1 MLKLSTIPI
10 ILLSNDKPLTSFII
24 SAPAST
30 ACLATDAFVVSI
42 EINIVGLSV
51 RIFSITGITLFN
63 SSDSETCSA
72 PGRVDSPP
80 ISIISAP
87 CVMSLDA

>member
-1 MLKLSTIPI
+1 MPATILVVQIEPGPI
-10 ILLSNDKPLTSFII
+10 PTFII

-42 EINIVGLSV
+42 EISFLGFLS

-63 SSDSETCSA
+63 SSDSEIYELF
-72 PGRVDSPP
+72 V
-80 ISIISAP
+80 IK
-87 CVMSLDA
+87 